1 MCNNVVFALVA
12 IALTGLSLAGLR
24 QKLSEL
30 EDEIKSELDQVVFL
44 KVLLLLTSCIRTY
57 AFSLQFYGA
66 TPLDVNVFYVVSGCK

>member
-1 MCNNVVFALVA
+1 MYNNVLFTLAA

-44 KVLLLLTSCIRTY
+44 KYLY
-57 AFSLQFYGA
+57 Y
-66 TPLDVNVFYVVSGCK
+66 